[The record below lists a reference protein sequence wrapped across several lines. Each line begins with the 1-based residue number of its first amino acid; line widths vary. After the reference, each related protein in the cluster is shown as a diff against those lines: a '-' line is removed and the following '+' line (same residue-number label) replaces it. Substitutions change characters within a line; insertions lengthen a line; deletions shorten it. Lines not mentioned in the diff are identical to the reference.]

1 MNALSTPLQQLWGLS
16 PSHHLHTPWH
26 AGIPW
31 QDMGRSMEKCKK
43 GTTKRCATPGSP
55 HSTGHRNKYHALS
68 GWMSKAICRYAL
80 RMSFYSGLASQT
92 WSNMIKP
99 YQSNP
104 SAESQWVWLGTCN
117 VLCSCRRLH
126 PKCFVEVP
134 CLFDLSVFSFDHFL
148 NEICKFDAAQPELNQ
163 TWATHL
169 LDHVVRFW
177 GTSLMPQVWKII
189 QLSPPAPGG
198 SLTSGVSTWLE
209 HRLAATVGRESLEE
223 GAKTYKTD
231 ELLVF
236 ASEWDL
242 IKSAFRN
249 IPLGSNPYNAMPF

>member
-1 MNALSTPLQQLWGLS
+1 MSLTRYLQA
-16 PSHHLHTPWH
+16 P
-26 AGIPW
+26 
-31 QDMGRSMEKCKK
+31 
-43 GTTKRCATPGSP
+43 
-55 HSTGHRNKYHALS
+55 
-68 GWMSKAICRYAL
+68 
-80 RMSFYSGLASQT
+80 
-92 WSNMIKP
+92 
-99 YQSNP
+99 
-104 SAESQWVWLGTCN
+104 

-134 CLFDLSVFSFDHFL
+134 CLFDLSAFSFDHFL
-148 NEICKFDAAQPELNQ
+148 NEICKSDAAQPELNQ

-236 ASEWDL
+236 ASERDL
-242 IKSAFRN
+242 IKSAFRIY